1 MINTP
6 ITFDLPIDDVVAQ
19 VLLKKFGRPNT
30 PSKREDVAN
39 FVRDLF
45 DRLDG
50 TIISLSVGQDEI
62 KVVWSQGSGNK
73 SPIETFIEMLTQG
86 KLTEA
91 GLLQELFLTGDPENE
106 TILYNL
112 GMTYSDLGVL
122 DRAIKHLNKLSG
134 IYPENVNGRVA
145 LGVAY
150 MRHGEVEAA
159 RNELEQATKLDPA
172 NPWALRNL
180 GGCLA
185 ELGKHQEA
193 VEHLRK
199 ATELNP
205 KDNRA
210 WYGLGQVLEA
220 LENYQDANSAY
231 RKAIDLDEYSDIA
244 ELARERMSQISANG
258 FRAATPGMERMDA
271 VMYCLGAI
279 QKYEKMDVERTRQV
293 GFEIAILGTKGLDI
307 NDPTPKYKLR
317 SLPGQFSGL
326 HLLCLEYVAFKIF
339 APDQNIGFDLSKE
352 YRSALSLHNRNQSG
366 S

>member
-1 MINTP
+1 MNNSF
-6 ITFDLPIDDVVAQ
+6 TFVLPIDDVVAQ
-19 VLLKKFGRPNT
+19 VLLKKIGRPT
-30 PSKREDVAN
+30 TASKREEVAN
-39 FVRDLF
+39 YVRDLF

-50 TIISLSVGQDEI
+50 TIASLAVGQEEV
-62 KVVWSQGSGNK
+62 KVVWSQGSGNR
-73 SPIETFIEMLTQG
+73 SPIETFIEMLNQG
-86 KLTEA
+86 QLVEA
-91 GLLQELFLTGDPENE
+91 SLLQELFLTGDPENE
-106 TILYNL
+106 SILYNL
-112 GMTYSDLGVL
+112 GMAYSDLGVL
-122 DRAIKHLNKLSG
+122 DRAIKYLKKLSVL
-134 IYPENVNGRVA
+134 YPKNVNGRVA

-159 RNELEQATKLDPA
+159 RTELSQAVKLDPA

-185 ELGKHQEA
+185 ELGRHQEA
-193 VEHLRK
+193 VIHLRK
-199 ATELNP
+199 SAELNP
-205 KDNRA
+205 TDGRA

-220 LENYQDANSAY
+220 LENYQDANAAY
-231 RKAIDLDEYSDIA
+231 RKVIDLDEYSDVA
-244 ELARERMSQISANG
+244 EMARERMNQIAANG

-279 QKYEKMDVERTRQV
+279 EKFEKMDVERTRQV

-326 HLLCLEYVAFKIF
+326 HLLCLQYVAFKIF
-339 APDQNIGFDLSKE
+339 APDMNIGFDLSKE
-352 YRSALSLHNRNQSG
+352 YRSALSLNNRNKSG